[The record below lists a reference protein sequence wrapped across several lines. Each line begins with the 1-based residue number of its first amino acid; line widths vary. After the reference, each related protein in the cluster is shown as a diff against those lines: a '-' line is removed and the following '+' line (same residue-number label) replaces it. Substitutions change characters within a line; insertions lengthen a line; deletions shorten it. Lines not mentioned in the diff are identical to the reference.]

1 MPRVRYGPDITDDAD
16 SLMLDDSRIKNQMAA
31 LRKSGGEGSAKWKKL
46 LKEKDLLNKAIKEVF
61 GNRNNARALA
71 RESTRQQGY
80 MSPEEIR
87 ALGVKRNKKIKG
99 KGPLGLAATPGRGS
113 QQIGRKKGY
122 KARAKETNE
131 ALYKS
136 ATQRAKSSAI
146 LKQVKKQKTAAE
158 ASRKAS
164 KSKAK
169 KVQAKQKSAAKKA
182 TPTKKAAAAKK
193 AAPAKKTAAKKA
205 PAKKA
210 PAKKAPAKKATP
222 KKRR

>member
-16 SLMLDDSRIKNQMAA
+16 SLLLDASRIKNQLNKAKGKKARAA
-31 LRKSGGEGSAKWKKL
+31 LI
-46 LKEKDLLNKAIKEVF
+46 KERDLLNQAIKDIF
-61 GNRNNARALA
+61 GSRANARKLQK
-71 RESTRQQGY
+71 ESTRVQGY
-80 MSPEEIR
+80 LSPSEIR
-87 ALGVKRNKKIKG
+87 ALGVKSNKKIKG
-99 KGPLGLAATPGRGS
+99 KGVLGLANSPRGS

-122 KARAKETNE
+122 KARANPTNE

-136 ATQRAKSSAI
+136 ATERAKSSAI
-146 LKQVKKQKTAAE
+146 LKQVKRQKTAAE
-158 ASRKAS
+158 ANRKAS

-193 AAPAKKTAAKKA
+193 AAPAKKAA
-205 PAKKA
+205 AKKA

>member
-80 MSPEEIR
+80 MSPAEVR
-87 ALGVKRNKKIKG
+87 ALGVKRNKKIRG

-122 KARAKETNE
+122 QARAKETNE

-146 LKQVKKQKTAAE
+146 LKQVRKQKTAAE
-158 ASRKAS
+158 SKRKAS
-164 KSKAK
+164 KSKAAK
-169 KVQAKQKSAAKKA
+169 KASAVKKA
-182 TPTKKAAAAKK
+182 TPVKKAAA
-193 AAPAKKTAAKKA
+193 KKTPAKKA

-222 KKRR
+222 RKKR